1 MRAGLDPQAAIDS
14 SRFCIADGTQNGV
27 VFVEDGVDP
36 LIVEALQQMGHQ
48 IKAPI
53 SGHDRNIFGRA
64 QIIKR
69 DRATGVLWAA
79 SDGRADGC
87 AMGF

>member
-1 MRAGLDPQAAIDS
+1 L
-14 SRFCIADGTQNGV
+14 DGTQGGTV
-27 VFVEDGVDP
+27 ALEDGIREEV
-36 LIVEALQQMGHQ
+36 LEELKQRGH
-48 IKAPI
+48 KMRSGV
-53 SGHDRNIFGRA
+53 SGHERSVFGRA

-69 DRATGVLWAA
+69 DRKTGVLWAG